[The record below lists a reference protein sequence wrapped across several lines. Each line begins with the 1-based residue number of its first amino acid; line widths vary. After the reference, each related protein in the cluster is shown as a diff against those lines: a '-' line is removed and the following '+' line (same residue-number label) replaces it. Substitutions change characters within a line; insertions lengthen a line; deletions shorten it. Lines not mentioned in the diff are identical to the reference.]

1 METYQPIY
9 DAVRSRIG
17 NGDIGAAVEAAM
29 RDANFAH
36 HAEMAANAVHCAA
49 AEYERPSVMFRP
61 KVFIDG
67 DQWCAL
73 YGENLQDGVAG
84 FGDSPAKAMWDFDRS
99 WQKDLTPNVKV
110 TGLPHADGSDT
121 TND

>member
-1 METYQPIY
+1 MTRKLLEQEKKMETYQPIY
-9 DAVRSRIG
+9 DAVRSRIS
-17 NGDIGAAVEAAM
+17 NGDIGAAVEQAM

-61 KVFIDG
+61 KVYIDG

-73 YGENLQDGVAG
+73 YGDNLQDGVAG
-84 FGDSPAKAMWDFDRS
+84 FGDTPDKAMRNFDLN
-99 WQKDLTPNVKV
+99 WCEQKAPR
-110 TGLPHADGSDT
+110 GGE
-121 TND
+121 